1 MTSAR
6 EPDFRALFQ
15 ASPSPYLVMTADFVI
30 VAVNRAYAE
39 ATFINPDAVVG
50 RPMFEVFPD
59 NPDDP
64 LADGVVNLRRSL
76 ETVVRTRLPD
86 ALALQRYDVRA
97 PDGTFVERYW
107 SPVNTPVL
115 DDDGRVT
122 VIIHRVQDVTDLV
135 RLSEAGQER
144 QRREDALWTRLEQM
158 EADLFTRAREVQDA
172 NQRLRELNAQLEMTT
187 AALRAQTR
195 AKDRFLA
202 TLSHELRNPLA
213 AVRAALDV
221 LALDLAG
228 HPALEVLD
236 RQSAALTRMSDD
248 LLDAARGLTG
258 RLAVQRRR
266 IDLRAV
272 VERVV
277 HDTRST
283 GGSAGRHVELHL
295 PSTPVSTHGDPVR
308 LAQTIANLLDNA
320 CKHTPAG
327 AAISVELDHRGD
339 VAELR
344 VRDTGP
350 GLPPGLAGSLFEPFT
365 RAADPGRGGPEGL
378 GLGLAV
384 VRSIVAAHGGTV
396 TAHNDPAAGGATF
409 TVRLPVITGPDEG
422 ADDGPATATTA
433 PMAPTAPLRILVI
446 DDNEDL
452 ARSYGSLLQELGH
465 EVTLASSGEHGLT
478 AAQEP
483 FDVVL
488 CDIALGAGIDG
499 YEVARRLRCSP
510 THRSTRLVAVSGFG
524 RDEDRARAR
533 EAGFDRHL
541 TKPLGMDD
549 LDSLLR
555 SLTAGLADG
564 LPERGIG

>member
-1 MTSAR
+1 MTSAH
-6 EPDFRALFQ
+6 ELDFRALFQ
-15 ASPSPYLVMTADFVI
+15 ASPSPYLIMTADFTI

-39 ATFINPDAVVG
+39 ATFIDPDAVVG
-50 RPMFEVFPD
+50 RPMFDVFPD

-76 ETVVRTRLPD
+76 ETVVRTGSPD

-97 PDGTFVERYW
+97 PDGTFVKRYW

-115 DDDGRVT
+115 DDDGRVA
-122 VIIHRVQDVTDLV
+122 VVIHRVQDVTDLV
-135 RLSEAGQER
+135 GLSEAGQER
-144 QRREDALWTRLEQM
+144 QRREEALWTRLEQM

-172 NQRLRELNAQLEMTT
+172 NQRLRELNDQLELTT

-195 AKDRFLA
+195 AKDQFLV

-258 RLAVQRRR
+258 RLVVQRQR

-272 VERVV
+272 VEQAV
-277 HDTRST
+277 HDTGST
-283 GGSAGRHVELHL
+283 RGTAGRPVGLHL
-295 PSTPVSTHGDPVR
+295 SSTPVIVSGDPVR
-308 LAQTIANLLDNA
+308 LAQAIANLLDNA
-320 CKHTPAG
+320 YKYTPAG
-327 AAISVELDHRGD
+327 AAITVELARHAE

-350 GLPPGLAGSLFEPFT
+350 GLPPDLAGSLFEPFT

-384 VRSIVAAHGGTV
+384 VRGIVAAHGGTV
-396 TAHNDPAAGGATF
+396 TAHSDPDVGGAAF
-409 TVRLPVITGPDEG
+409 TVRLPVLTPSDEG
-422 ADDGPATATTA
+422 TDEGPAPATAV
-433 PMAPTAPLRILVI
+433 PTASLRILVI

-452 ARSYGSLLQELGH
+452 ARFYGFLLRELGH
-465 EVTLASSGEHGLT
+465 EVVLAPSGERGLA

-488 CDIALGAGIDG
+488 CDIALGGGIDG
-499 YEVARRLRCSP
+499 YEVARRLRSSP
-510 THRSTRLVAVSGFG
+510 IHRSVRLVAVSGFG
-524 RDEDRARAR
+524 REEDQARAR

-541 TKPLGMDD
+541 TKPLGMAD
-549 LDSLLR
+549 LDRLLR
-555 SLTAGLADG
+555 SLAGDPA
-564 LPERGIG
+564 ERGTG